1 VWPGVFVVGRPELT
15 DEGRWMAAV
24 LTCGP
29 GAFLSH
35 VSAGELWGLVR
46 ARPGPVTVS
55 VPAVRRPRRGPGLE
69 VHRRSALAENDVAV
83 HRGIPVTT
91 PAATLIDLAALIDP
105 ETLRTSLDDAVRRP
119 GTAAL
124 RRSLDRATATL
135 RALPR

>member
-1 VWPGVFVVGRPELT
+1 
-15 DEGRWMAAV
+15 
-24 LTCGP
+24 
-29 GAFLSH
+29 
-35 VSAGELWGLVR
+35 
-46 ARPGPVTVS
+46 
-55 VPAVRRPRRGPGLE
+55 
-69 VHRRSALAENDVAV
+69 VAV

-91 PAATLIDLAALIDP
+91 PAATLIDLAAQLTPSHLEAAVSEADKRDLIDP